1 MCTTL
6 CILEWQHGL
15 SRNAKITVPEQS
27 GKLPVMMPVLIALKK
42 AYFCHDVEID
52 FHKLQFFTQQH
63 VARALVYKGP
73 YDLSCSKSQQ
83 SVVVQIKWGIDSE
96 LNSMPRPS
104 TLTLNRGAPNSS
116 YPMLRVDMAQ
126 ISMPQSLMVLLTK
139 LADSVCNFPYL
150 ISLENKQVSQNER
163 NAIFFFFF

>member
-1 MCTTL
+1 M
-6 CILEWQHGL
+6 I
-15 SRNAKITVPEQS
+15 RTVCLQ
-27 GKLPVMMPVLIALKK
+27 KK
-42 AYFCHDVEID
+42 AYSCHDVEMS
-52 FHKLQFFTQQH
+52 FHKLQFFIQQH
-63 VARALVYKGP
+63 VALVYEGP
-73 YDLSCSKSQQ
+73 YDLSCSKLQQ

-150 ISLENKQVSQNER
+150 ISLENKQVSPKGTKS
-163 NAIFFFFF
+163 FFFNFCS